1 MPAASRGSLV
11 EVQETLYAAFAMDS
25 FAAYDAFCCRR
36 LRTGESPDVFLS
48 DLRRLAVL
56 FGASAAGKQRGRG
69 RISAGVLSRAAVAEV
84 LPMAQLRVAGREC
97 RAIVDSGC
105 TENLV
110 FAPYCSDWRKERVR
124 VTSMSGDPFYC
135 DGVGKVA
142 VETASGQAAVV
153 DVLVMREKPLGAEMV
168 IGVSGI
174 SALGGVLI
182 GSQREV
188 RFCGAVSRLCDQLT
202 VEASDFGAQFDPVA
216 RAWTVAWKWRDGAA
230 PECLGN
236 GVAEYSVPEDA
247 KEEFD
252 AELQSWIENEWLVP
266 YDEDLYGPPR
276 GLIPL
281 MAVQQKNKTKV
292 RPVLD
297 YRELNSHV
305 VPHTADADVCAATLR
320 KWRRHGTNVAI
331 VDLKR
336 AYLQLRT
343 EQSLWP
349 FQTVMV
355 NGQRYA
361 LSRVG
366 FGLNVAPLIM
376 KAVVRAVL
384 QQDPAMESAVLPY
397 MDDLCVNE
405 DIVSAERVVAHFAQ
419 YGLEC
424 KPPERAAAGARL
436 LGLHVRAVGGVLR
449 WARDNVVGPPPVT
462 LTRRSVFAWCGRLV
476 AHLPVCGWL
485 RPAAA
490 WLKRRANAVTNS
502 WDLPTDDATLRQQV
516 DYVASRLARDDPAHG
531 RWHVEGD
538 HAVVWTD
545 ASSIAAGVVL
555 ETPTGDPIED
565 GCWLRRDETAH
576 INMAE
581 LDAAVRGINLAIAWE
596 MRRLDLRTD
605 SATVHRWIS
614 DALSGRSRLK
624 TKAHGEMIIRRRIDM
639 VKQLVDE
646 FGIDLSVTLVPT
658 AHNRADC
665 LTRVPVEWVRGDDPS
680 VGEPAVAAAVVGPV
694 TDAGEDDAHGADA
707 GVVEDTVGTRESS
720 AISEVHAKAGHPGIR
735 RTLYFARRDISPSIT
750 RSQVQKV
757 VSDCDVCRSVDPAP
771 VKWRGG
777 ELGVKETWTRLAI
790 DITHYRNRSYL
801 SIIDCGPSRFCVWR
815 PLRRTDSAS
824 VTEQLEEIF
833 CGGSRRGTVACQGPP
848 VMW

>member
-1 MPAASRGSLV
+1 MEARESSEGGAFTVWSQMPAASRGSLV

-48 DLRRLAVL
+48 DLRRLA
-56 FGASAAGKQRGRG
+56 F
-69 RISAGVLSRAAVAEV
+69 
-84 LPMAQLRVAGREC
+84 
-97 RAIVDSGC
+97 
-105 TENLV
+105 
-110 FAPYCSDWRKERVR
+110 
-124 VTSMSGDPFYC
+124 
-135 DGVGKVA
+135 
-142 VETASGQAAVV
+142 
-153 DVLVMREKPLGAEMV
+153 
-168 IGVSGI
+168 
-174 SALGGVLI
+174 
-182 GSQREV
+182 
-188 RFCGAVSRLCDQLT
+188 
-202 VEASDFGAQFDPVA
+202 
-216 RAWTVAWKWRDGAA
+216 
-230 PECLGN
+230 
-236 GVAEYSVPEDA
+236 
-247 KEEFD
+247 
-252 AELQSWIENEWLVP
+252 
-266 YDEDLYGPPR
+266 
-276 GLIPL
+276 
-281 MAVQQKNKTKV
+281 
-292 RPVLD
+292 
-297 YRELNSHV
+297 
-305 VPHTADADVCAATLR
+305 
-320 KWRRHGTNVAI
+320 
-331 VDLKR
+331 
-336 AYLQLRT
+336 
-343 EQSLWP
+343 
-349 FQTVMV
+349 
-355 NGQRYA
+355 
-361 LSRVG
+361 
-366 FGLNVAPLIM
+366 
-376 KAVVRAVL
+376 
-384 QQDPAMESAVLPY
+384 
-397 MDDLCVNE
+397 
-405 DIVSAERVVAHFAQ
+405 
-419 YGLEC
+419 GLEC

-502 WDLPTDDATLRQQV
+502 WDQPTDDATLRQQI

-680 VGEPAVAAAVVGPV
+680 VGDPAVAAAVVGPV

-735 RTLYFARRDISPSIT
+735 RTLYFARGAFGVCVRRFT
-750 RSQVQKV
+750 RTELTIGPVQ
-757 VSDCDVCRSVDPAP
+757 SV
-771 VKWRGG
+771 G
-777 ELGVKETWTRLAI
+777 
-790 DITHYRNRSYL
+790 
-801 SIIDCGPSRFCVWR
+801 
-815 PLRRTDSAS
+815 S
-824 VTEQLEEIF
+824 V
-833 CGGSRRGTVACQGPP
+833 P
-848 VMW
+848 